1 VPAHSLGAAVDP
13 TAAAADHAG
22 DEHADLHDVSG
33 VEWIAWT
40 PMLVLILVFGVFPN
54 LLFRLFDPPV
64 TDLVSRLTL
73 ALGR

>member
-1 VPAHSLGAAVDP
+1 MTSTP
-13 TAAAADHAG
+13 TSTTYAR
-22 DEHADLHDVSG
+22 

-64 TDLVSRLTL
+64 TDLVARLDPRRS
-73 ALGR
+73 GR